1 MEYRR
6 ARTLEEAVRWLNESG
21 IRSRILGGG
30 TDLMLKLRAGELA
43 TDRLVDLHDVPGWDR
58 IEVDGETITLGPGVS
73 FARLLASA
81 VIRAKAPLL
90 AQMAVGA
97 GAVQLR
103 NMGTLGGNIC
113 NAALAADSIPA
124 LMALDAEVELL
135 GPQGVRRLPLAD
147 LIEGPGRTGLQ
158 PGEILTALRFAA
170 PGGRSLFIKVG
181 RRNALNISR
190 LSISAAGRLD
200 EAGRIADVRL
210 VAGAAIPRTRR
221 ITEVES
227 GLLGQRPSTA
237 IFEEAGAR
245 MAAVMVAEAGRRW
258 STPYKEPVL
267 AALTRRALA
276 QVFEIEPA
284 VELPEFLADLHL
296 PVQHPGVVHPP
307 DPETRVHPRVR
318 HDGSPQPVHFQLNG
332 EAVTASVPVGLSL
345 LTVLRETFGLLG
357 VKVGCNGGE
366 CGACTVLLDGEPV
379 LACLMLA
386 HQAEGRAVVTVEGLQ
401 GPDGELS
408 DLQQAFID
416 HGAVQC
422 GFCIPGMLLSAEALL
437 ERDLEPD
444 REEIRYAIAGNL
456 CRCTGYQQIVDAIEA
471 TAQERRKNLS

>member
-1 MEYRR
+1 
-6 ARTLEEAVRWLNESG
+6 
-21 IRSRILGGG
+21 
-30 TDLMLKLRAGELA
+30 
-43 TDRLVDLHDVPGWDR
+43 
-58 IEVDGETITLGPGVS
+58 
-73 FARLLASA
+73 
-81 VIRAKAPLL
+81 
-90 AQMAVGA
+90 
-97 GAVQLR
+97 
-103 NMGTLGGNIC
+103 
-113 NAALAADSIPA
+113 
-124 LMALDAEVELL
+124 LDAEVEIW
-135 GPQGVRRLPLAD
+135 GAQGVRRLLLAD

-158 PGEILTALRFAA
+158 PGEILAALRFVA

-190 LSISAAGRLD
+190 LSVSVAGRLD
-200 EAGRIADVRL
+200 EAGRMADVRL
-210 VAGAAIPRTRR
+210 VPGAAIPRTRR

-227 GLLGQRPSTA
+227 WLRGQIPATA
-237 IFEEAGAR
+237 LFEEAGVR

-276 QVFEIEPA
+276 QVFGLEPA
-284 VELPEFLADLHL
+284 MELPEFLADLHL
-296 PVQHPGVVHPP
+296 PVQHPGRVHPP
-307 DPETRVHPRVR
+307 DSETRVHPHVR
-318 HDGSPQPVHFQLNG
+318 HEGTPQSVHFQLNG
-332 EAVTASVPVGLSL
+332 AAVTASVPVGLSL

-401 GPDGELS
+401 GPDGGLS

-437 ERDLEPD
+437 ERDWEPT

-471 TAQERRKNLS
+471 TAQERRKNLF